1 MNKNEN
7 TFMFYPEIRDKD
19 FNEKIYLK
27 KEFRDTE
34 ITKRIDW
41 NKVDKPVDFVLEPYQ
56 SFLKNYIS
64 PDTPYNGILIFH
76 GTGVGKTCTAI
87 QIAEGFKST
96 LKNLNKKILIL
107 TNLRENFNN
116 ELFDFK
122 KERLKESI
130 EYTVQCTG
138 KEYELGEN
146 SLYLTQEQKE
156 KEISKIIKSY
166 YQFFRYRKFANYII
180 DKTKDSTNPDG
191 WKGDE
196 NKVTEKIKKF
206 ISKEFDNRVIIIDEI
221 QNIKTEKKEDFSK
234 NIQRILQ
241 SIIKFGKNI
250 KLVLM
255 SATPMFDR
263 PDEIIFYI
271 NLLLL
276 NDGRPLINKSDIFNS
291 KDGLLKEGSEELL
304 KKVFKGYVSYVRA
317 EKPFIFPFRIYP
329 KEAVVPKDE
338 YYMSG
343 AKIDANKQ
351 IQFTKLILC
360 PMESVQSNTYLYFLS
375 KKIKQNL
382 DNIDLVNVDI
392 NDIENNKKNIGY
404 SYLFDLTKIS
414 NIVYPI
420 KNENIGSFS
429 KSSYES
435 DNGTGGY
442 YKSINTIG
450 TKRKIQFKYQSHAI
464 FDKGSDKETP
474 FADEKYLNNY
484 SSKFSSI
491 LQTIKKSK
499 GIVFVYSQ
507 YIEQGV
513 LPFALMLEQ
522 NGYIRD
528 CIEGEDQ
535 LLDYTA
541 NKKRG
546 GGKRKPI
553 CVICN
558 HDATNK
564 EHSDEKLPN
573 YHVFRTAKYI
583 LCYGDTKDIVRITP
597 KNAVAKFSNI
607 KNKYGEEIKI
617 FVGTSVISE
626 GYNFKNIRQ
635 VHIIEPWY
643 NLSRIEQI
651 IGRAIRYESHKALLP
666 EERNVEIYQYSSTIS
681 DKNYSLRETVDIK
694 NYRIAEN
701 KDKIIK
707 TISRIMK
714 ESAVDCVLFRNAN
727 IIDSDKKVKQITS
740 SGEVLEV
747 SIADKPYSALCDYN
761 KNCNYYCNWMPNPNK
776 KYPINTDTYNLKFS
790 YNQILNVK
798 KEIKNLFRE
807 NIAFSLEKIES
818 EMNKKYN
825 NIEKIFIY
833 SALEELVNNRNEIIL
848 NKFNIKGYIIYRGE
862 YYIFQPFDL
871 QRDELP
877 LIYRNNPMS
886 IKPKSV
892 DLEIIE
898 TNYKENNKVILDEQ
912 IINDD
917 AIISKYF
924 KNYNSLY
931 NDHIKLKDYGSIIDY
946 KYSIIGYLFDRFNT
960 NEKIIFTKYILTN
973 FLQKSKKINNIV
985 DTIDIIHYLNNNNL
999 LINYYSYIEP
1009 NKSKEKDELYVG
1021 FFINKNYFIIDNIE
1035 ESKSIKEIDYKNI
1048 IFIPCTKDLIN
1059 KINTNKKI
1067 INNINNKKEYNQI
1080 YSKLFISDNK
1090 KNNIFRIIDKS
1101 LEKKIYT
1108 KEKEESKRS
1117 KKTGIACSSL
1127 YKANFKEL
1135 CTKLNIHDIS
1145 SKKKAF
1151 ICEDLELFFRIKN
1164 LNNNNIIW
1172 FEKQ

>member
-1 MNKNEN
+1 
-7 TFMFYPEIRDKD
+7 MFYPDIKDND

-34 ITKRIDW
+34 IIKKIDW
-41 NKVDKPVDFVLEPYQ
+41 EKVDKPVDFVLEPYQ
-56 SFLKNYIS
+56 TFLKNYIS
-64 PDTPYNGILIFH
+64 PDTPYNGVLIFH

-122 KERLKESI
+122 KERLKQSI

-138 KEYELGEN
+138 KEYDLGEE

-166 YQFFRYRKFANYII
+166 YQFFRYRKFANYITE
-180 DKTKDSTNPDG
+180 KTKDSSNPEG
-191 WKGDE
+191 WKGGD
-196 NKVTEKIKKF
+196 KDITEKVKKF

-234 NIQRILQ
+234 NIQRILE
-241 SIIKFGKNI
+241 SIIKYGKNI

-276 NDGRPLINKSDIFNS
+276 NDGRPKINKSDIFSS
-291 KDGLLKEGSEELL
+291 KDGLLKEGAEELL
-304 KKVFKGYVSYVRA
+304 KDIFKGYVSYVRA
-317 EKPFIFPFRIYP
+317 EKPFIFPFRIYS

-343 AKIDANKQ
+343 SKIDINKQ

-360 PMESVQSNTYLYFLS
+360 PMKNVQSNTYLHYLE

-382 DNIDLVNVDI
+382 DNLDLVDI
-392 NDIENNKKNIGY
+392 NINNIENNKKNIGY

-420 KNENIGSFS
+420 KNEDLGSFS
-429 KSSYES
+429 KTSLEL
-435 DNGTGGY
+435 DNGNGGY
-442 YKSINTIG
+442 YKSIKMVG
-450 TKRKIQFKYQSHAI
+450 TKKMIQFKYQSHAI
-464 FDKGSDKETP
+464 FNKDTENERP
-474 FADEKYLNNY
+474 FADEKYLDDY

-491 LQTIKKSK
+491 LKTIKKSK

-522 NGYIRD
+522 NGYQRD

-535 LLDYTA
+535 LLDYNA
-541 NKKRG
+541 NKLRG
-546 GGKRKPI
+546 GGKRSPI

-558 HDATNK
+558 HDAKYK
-564 EHSDEKLPN
+564 EHSDQKLPN
-573 YHVFRTAKYI
+573 YHAFRRAKYI
-583 LCYGDTKDIVRITP
+583 LCYGDTKDVVKITP
-597 KNAVAKFSNI
+597 RSAVAKFSNE

-651 IGRAIRYESHKALLP
+651 IGRAIRYESHKDLLP
-666 EERNVEIYQYSSTIS
+666 EERNVEIYQYASVIK
-681 DKNYSLRETVDIK
+681 DNKFNLRETVDIK

-727 IIDSDKKVKQITS
+727 IIDSNKKVKQITS

-747 SIADKPYSALCDYN
+747 SIADKPYSSLCDYN
-761 KNCNYYCNWMPNPNK
+761 KNCEYNCNWMPNPK
-776 KYPINTDTYNLKFS
+776 IKYPINNDTYNLKFS
-790 YNQILNVK
+790 SNQILKVK
-798 KEIKNLFRE
+798 KEIKNLFRQ
-807 NIAFSLEKIES
+807 NIAYSLKNIEL
-818 EMNKKYN
+818 EIMKKYN
-825 NIEKIFIY
+825 DIDKMFIY

-848 NKFNIKGYIIYRGE
+848 NKFNIKGYIIYRGQ

-871 QRDELP
+871 QRDEIP
-877 LIYRNNPMS
+877 LIYRINPLS
-886 IKPKSV
+886 IKPEFI
-892 DLEIIE
+892 DLELIE
-898 TNYKENNKVILDEQ
+898 TDYKQDQKKVSENIIDENL
-912 IINDD
+912 IINNF
-917 AIISKYF
+917 F
-924 KNYNSLY
+924 KNYNILY
-931 NDHIKLKDYGSIIDY
+931 NEHIKITEYGTKNNY
-946 KYSIIGYLFDRFNT
+946 KYSILGYLFDRFNT
-960 NEKIIFTKYILTN
+960 NEQIIFVKYILIKY
-973 FLQKSKKINNIV
+973 LQKSKEIDEFNDIMEYLNSNNIF
-985 DTIDIIHYLNNNNL
+985 
-999 LINYYSYIEP
+999 INYYTYIEP
-1009 NKSKEKDELYVG
+1009 DKSKIKDNLFVG
-1021 FFINKNYFIIDNIE
+1021 FIINTHYFIIDSIE
-1035 ESKSIKEIDYKNI
+1035 EYKSIKKIDYKNI
-1048 IFIPCTKDLIN
+1048 QFKPCSKDLIT
-1059 KINTNKKI
+1059 KIKTFKNIGNKKV
-1067 INNINNKKEYNQI
+1067 KKDYNQI
-1080 YSKLFISDNK
+1080 YGILVISDDK
-1090 KNNIFRIIDKS
+1090 KDKKFKIIDKS
-1101 LEKKIYT
+1101 LEQQIIT
-1108 KEKEESKRS
+1108 KEKTKSKRS
-1117 KKTGIACSSL
+1117 IKSGIVCYSLKKDDMNKLI
-1127 YKANFKEL
+1127 K
-1135 CTKLNIHDIS
+1135 KLNINNIID
-1145 SKKKAF
+1145 KKKTF
-1151 ICEDLELFFRIKN
+1151 VCEHLEIYFRMKN
-1164 LNNNNIIW
+1164 LSDNNIIW
-1172 FEKQ
+1172 FENLN